1 MSKTTKFDKNS
12 NMTKYFSFWQ
22 RVFINALFCIL
33 LLFCGIVFLI
43 KSFDV
48 ENENAVKYSEYSNL
62 DYKVYL
68 EDNDFY
74 EQEYLDKDMIYVA
87 SLIDEIK
94 VDFNYNF
101 NIEEKQNIKFDYQI
115 IAKLQIQDL
124 DGKYTYYEKNYTLL
138 DKKQVD
144 MLNEKS
150 KNISESININYS
162 QYNKIAND
170 FKNTY
175 GVGTTSR
182 LVLYFNINKTPLS
195 DKWNMTNKLNN
206 IVLNIPLSEK
216 SINID
221 MNYKDINNS
230 SYIKEHKRIVVNNI
244 IYLIMTIVFI
254 VVSIIYAVKTIR
266 LLEKLNTRKNVY
278 DIYVKKLLN
287 EYDRLIVETKTS
299 PDLYSTNKNN
309 IIIIE
314 KFTELLDVRDNLK
327 QPIMYYVV
335 TKHEKC
341 HFYIINGDKIYLNT
355 IKRVDLEE
363 QKSIK

>member
-1 MSKTTKFDKNS
+1 MSKTIKIDKN
-12 NMTKYFSFWQ
+12 NTTAHYFSFWQ
-22 RVFINALFCIL
+22 RVFINVLFSIL
-33 LLFCGIVFLI
+33 LLLCGIIFLI

-48 ENENAVKYSEYSNL
+48 EKEKIIKYSEYSNL

-68 EDNDFY
+68 KDNNFY
-74 EQEYLDKDMIYVA
+74 EQDYLDKDMIYVA
-87 SLIDEIK
+87 SLIDNIK
-94 VDFNYNF
+94 VNFNYNF
-101 NIEEKQNIKFDYQI
+101 NIDEKQNIKFDYQI

-138 DKKQVD
+138 DKKQVE
-144 MLNEKS
+144 MLGENS
-150 KNISESININYS
+150 KNISESVDINYNE
-162 QYNKIAND
+162 YNKIAND

-175 GVGTTSR
+175 GIGTTSK
-182 LVLYFNINKTPLS
+182 LTLYFNINKTPLS
-195 DKWNMTNKLNN
+195 EQWNMTNKLDN

-221 MNYKDINNS
+221 MNYKDINNN
-230 SYIKEHKRIVVNNI
+230 SYIKEHNRIIIDNI
-244 IYLIMTIVFI
+244 ISLIVTFVFV
-254 VVSIIYAVKTIR
+254 VVSIIYAIKTIR
-266 LLEKLNTRKNVY
+266 LLEKLATKKNVY
-278 DIYVKKLLN
+278 DVYVKKILN

-299 PDLYSTNKNN
+299 PDLYNTNKNN
-309 IIIIE
+309 IIVIE

-341 HFYIINGDKIYLNT
+341 HFYIINGEKLYLNT
-355 IKRVDLEE
+355 IKRVDLEK